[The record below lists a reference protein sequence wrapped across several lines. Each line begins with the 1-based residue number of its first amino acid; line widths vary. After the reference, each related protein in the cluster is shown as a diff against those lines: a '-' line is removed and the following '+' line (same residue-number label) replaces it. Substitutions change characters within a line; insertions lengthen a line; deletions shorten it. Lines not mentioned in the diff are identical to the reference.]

1 MDIDLRTMVLGF
13 ITIVVFVTFML
24 IGIQD
29 STNKHTIRKQTIEIE
44 NLKQEVE
51 NYKLKLDSTKN
62 YYNKHIDSLI
72 NIKNKTI
79 TIYEEI
85 EKDFDDHRI
94 VSDDSVL
101 VYIASQIQD

>member
-1 MDIDLRTMVLGF
+1 MNVNLRTIVLGF
-13 ITIVVFVTFML
+13 ITIVIFVTFML

-29 STNKHTIRKQTIEIE
+29 STNKHIIRKQIVEIE

-51 NYKLKLDSTKN
+51 DYKLKLDSTKN

-85 EKDFDDHRI
+85 EKDFNDHRI
-94 VSDDSVL
+94 ISDDSIL
-101 VYIASQIQD
+101 VYISSQIQD